1 MKENKRINNPRIK
14 IANSIGAKDQD
25 EKGVEL
31 LQKQQWV

>member
-1 MKENKRINNPRIK
+1 MKENKRINNPWIK
-14 IANSIGAKDQD
+14 IVNSIGAKDQD